1 MEDHISR
8 ERYPRIINLNLDKYK
23 GIIRRIAKGRR
34 NTGRPLQPTT
44 KSGLLDIARTEVA
57 LVVLYLSKAEARDQ
71 ICRAIQYGSEFPSNG
86 EAGTTQ
92 NIDKASSL
100 TSRVFRLFK
109 IGLDGIRMLD
119 PSTSR
124 TLRIYPLDTVTRCE
138 VYNSYLPL
146 LFGPR
151 VMYTLTHDV

>member
-1 MEDHISR
+1 M
-8 ERYPRIINLNLDKYK
+8 
-23 GIIRRIAKGRR
+23 RRIAKGRR
-34 NTGRPLQPTT
+34 NTGRLFTALQQER
-44 KSGLLDIARTEVA
+44 LLDRAKDEVA
-57 LVVLYLSKAEARDQ
+57 RVVLYLSKAEARDQ

-92 NIDKASSL
+92 NVDKASSL
-100 TSRVFRLFK
+100 ASRVFRLFK

-151 VMYTLTHDV
+151 VLYTLTHDV